1 MRQISDMI
9 SMKGRAAAVTGG
21 CGHIGV
27 AMAHALAEQGCALLL
42 IDRNEVQLEETAAQL
57 RARWPVEVAVAA
69 IDLESEQQRSTVAG
83 LVEQRFGRLDVLIN
97 NAGFVGDSKLQG
109 WVAPFEEQSIET
121 WRRAME
127 VNVTAAFHLSQ
138 QLAPLLRASGHGS
151 ILNVGSIY
159 GVVGPDMSRYEGTPM
174 GNPAAYAASK
184 GGLVQLTRWLST
196 VMAPQV
202 RVNCISP
209 GGVARNQPE
218 SFASKYVARTPLKR
232 MGREEDFMGAVVYF
246 CSDLSAWVTGE
257 NLQVDGGWTVW

>member
-1 MRQISDMI
+1 MI
-9 SMKGRAAAVTGG
+9 SMAGRVAAITGG
-21 CGHIGV
+21 CGHIGM

-42 IDRNEVQLEETAAQL
+42 IDRNQDKLEEAAAQL
-57 RARWPVEVAVAA
+57 RARWSVDIATAP
-69 IDLESEQQRSTVAG
+69 IDLESEQQRQSLAG
-83 LVEQRFGRLDVLIN
+83 LLEQRFGRLDVLVN
-97 NAGFVGDSKLQG
+97 NAGFVGDTKLQG

-138 QLAPLLRASGHGS
+138 LLAPLLRASGHGA

-159 GVVGPDMSRYEGTPM
+159 GVVGPDMSLYEGTQM
-174 GNPAAYAASK
+174 GNPAAYAVSK
-184 GGLVQLTRWLST
+184 GGLVQLTRWLSA

-218 SFASKYVARTPLKR
+218 AFASKYIARTPLKR
-232 MGREEDFMGAVVYF
+232 MGSEEDFMGAVVYF

>member
-9 SMKGRAAAVTGG
+9 SMDGRVAAITGG

-27 AMAHALAEQGCALLL
+27 AMAHALAEQGCSLLL
-42 IDRNEVQLEETAAQL
+42 IDRNETQLEITAAAL
-57 RARWPVEVAVAA
+57 RTRWPVQVATAT
-69 IDLESEQQRSTVAG
+69 IDLESEQQRITLAG
-83 LVEQRFGRLDVLIN
+83 LIKQRFGRLDVLIN
-97 NAGFVGDSKLQG
+97 NAGFVGDSKLEG
-109 WVAPFEEQSIET
+109 WVAPFEQQTIVT

-138 QLAPLLRASGHGS
+138 QLAPLLRANCHGS

-159 GVVGPDMSRYEGTPM
+159 GVVGPDMSLYDDTQM
-174 GNPAAYAASK
+174 GNPAAYAVSK
-184 GGLVQLTRWLST
+184 GGVVQLTRWLSS

-209 GGVARNQPE
+209 GGVARNQPKA
-218 SFASKYVARTPLKR
+218 FADKYIARTPLKR
-232 MGREEDFMGAVVYF
+232 MGTEEDFMGAVVFF

-257 NLQVDGGWTVW
+257 NLQIDGGWTVW

>member
-9 SMKGRAAAVTGG
+9 SMEGRVAAITGG

-42 IDRNEVQLEETAAQL
+42 IDRNDAQLEATAAAL
-57 RARWPVEVAVAA
+57 RSRWPVAVATA
-69 IDLESEQQRSTVAG
+69 MIDLESEQQRNTIPG

-138 QLAPLLRASGHGS
+138 QLAPLLRAGGHGS

-159 GVVGPDMSRYEGTPM
+159 GVVGPDMSLYEGTHM
-174 GNPAAYAASK
+174 GNPAAYAVSK
-184 GGLVQLTRWLST
+184 GGLVQLTRWLSA
-196 VMAPQV
+196 VLAPQI

-218 SFASKYVARTPLKR
+218 SFVSKYEARTPMKR
-232 MGREEDFMGAVVYF
+232 MGSEEDFMGAVVYF